1 MLKQELIEKI
11 STYFKLTSFE
21 SEKIYNDVFSQII
34 LGVKE
39 DNIFE
44 VENFGEFIIRY
55 STEQSRYPKN
65 VEFIASSNTD
75 NEISSFIT
83 AEKKNEQGTEPSA
96 FYKTPTSIITTGEI
110 NMSSLDDELLRKRE
124 EILNKIS
131 AEEKINS
138 MVENKINEPINKIS
152 SEVNDT
158 VSDATD
164 KPLSES
170 NISDAPNVKS
180 LYKSET
186 KADDAD
192 DISKKTFSDYF
203 TEVQDNV
210 KEETHNVI
218 TSSPVEF
225 VKEKVIPETAVEL
238 HNQITNVSDKPTST
252 SETDADVDELV
263 EHRNTDNSYYIWYKD
278 SEPSASDTETMSYE
292 YELLY
297 QATKEAE
304 YKSKLRIYVSTF
316 IIFFSIVLLLLIFS
330 PVIYKL
336 FFKSVETEQPQTNES
351 SYLDNDQ
358 RAILIRPDQT
368 STDIKKDDNSNN
380 QITQE
385 PNKNENATP
394 NSDIK
399 PNEQVQNS
407 PVISTE
413 EKKQPETPKTEIK
426 TEKKTESPPTNSSE
440 KLNGVTKNSLGWTD
454 DVNKVIY
461 IQLENGKYTIQE
473 SAWDSDQKASK
484 RINSVEG
491 YNLNGMKGNVVKV
504 DLGDRGVWFR
514 TRFGE
519 FTTLEEAQKKAGELR
534 HKERTRLQA
543 FLIAFL
549 LYA

>member
-1 MLKQELIEKI
+1 LIKQELIEKI
-11 STYFKLTSFE
+11 SKYFKLTSFE

-44 VENFGEFIIRY
+44 VENFGEFIVKY
-55 STEQSRYPKN
+55 NTEQSLYPKN
-65 VEFIASSNTD
+65 VEFLASSKID
-75 NEISSFIT
+75 SEINSVIPT
-83 AEKKNEQGTEPSA
+83 VKEQETESTA
-96 FYKTPTSIITTGEI
+96 FYKTPTPIITTGEK
-110 NMSSLDDELLRKRE
+110 NMNPFDDELQKKRD
-124 EILNKIS
+124 EIINKIS

-138 MVENKINEPINKIS
+138 MVENKIEEPVDKIS
-152 SEVNDT
+152 SEVKES
-158 VSDATD
+158 VSDVT
-164 KPLSES
+164 
-170 NISDAPNVKS
+170 PNVKS
-180 LYKSET
+180 LYKSESKT
-186 KADDAD
+186 ENLD

-218 TSSPVEF
+218 TPASVEF

-238 HNQITNVSDKPTST
+238 HNQITNVSEKPLAT
-252 SETDADVDELV
+252 SETAPNVVDELV

-316 IIFFSIVLLLLIFS
+316 IIFFSIVLILLIFS
-330 PVIYKL
+330 PLIYKL
-336 FFKSVETEQPQTNES
+336 FFKPVETEQPQTNET
-351 SYLDNDQ
+351 SYLESDQ
-358 RAILIRPDQT
+358 RAVLIRPDQT
-368 STDIKKDDNSNN
+368 STDIKKDDNSNI
-380 QITQE
+380 QTSQE
-385 PNKNENATP
+385 PGKTENSTAKT
-394 NSDIK
+394 IK
-399 PNEQVQNS
+399 PDEQKQNP
-407 PVISTE
+407 PVTSKE
-413 EKKQPETPKTEIK
+413 EKKKQETPKPEIKTEIK
-426 TEKKTESPPTNSSE
+426 TEKKTEPPPTSSE

-454 DVNKVIY
+454 DINKVVY
-461 IQLENGKYTIQE
+461 VQLENGKFTIQE

-491 YNLNGMKGNVVKV
+491 FNINGIKGNVVKI
-504 DLGDRGVWFR
+504 DLGERGVWFR
-514 TRFGE
+514 ARFGE

-534 HKERTRLQA
+534 HKERIRLQA
-543 FLIAFL
+543 FLLAFL

>member
-1 MLKQELIEKI
+1 MIKQELIEKI
-11 STYFKLTSFE
+11 SKYFKLTSFE

-44 VENFGEFIIRY
+44 VENFGEFIVKY
-55 STEQSRYPKN
+55 NTEQSLYPKN
-65 VEFIASSNTD
+65 VEFLASSKID
-75 NEISSFIT
+75 SEINSVIPT
-83 AEKKNEQGTEPSA
+83 VKEQETESTA
-96 FYKTPTSIITTGEI
+96 FYKTPTPIITTGEK
-110 NMSSLDDELLRKRE
+110 NMNPFDDELQKKRD
-124 EILNKIS
+124 EIINKIS

-138 MVENKINEPINKIS
+138 MVENKIEEPVDKIS
-152 SEVNDT
+152 SEVKES
-158 VSDATD
+158 VSDVT
-164 KPLSES
+164 
-170 NISDAPNVKS
+170 PNVKS
-180 LYKSET
+180 LYKSESKT
-186 KADDAD
+186 ENLD

-218 TSSPVEF
+218 TPASVEF

-238 HNQITNVSDKPTST
+238 HNQITNVSEKPLAT
-252 SETDADVDELV
+252 SETAPNVVDELV

-316 IIFFSIVLLLLIFS
+316 IIFFSIVLILLIFS
-330 PVIYKL
+330 PLIYKL
-336 FFKSVETEQPQTNES
+336 FFKPVETEQPQTNET
-351 SYLDNDQ
+351 SYLESDQ
-358 RAILIRPDQT
+358 RAVLIRPDQT
-368 STDIKKDDNSNN
+368 STDIKKDDNSNI
-380 QITQE
+380 QTSQE
-385 PNKNENATP
+385 PGKTENSTAKT
-394 NSDIK
+394 IK
-399 PNEQVQNS
+399 PDEQKQNP
-407 PVISTE
+407 PVTSKE
-413 EKKQPETPKTEIK
+413 EKKKQETPKPEIKTEIK
-426 TEKKTESPPTNSSE
+426 TEKKTEPPPTSSE

-454 DVNKVIY
+454 DINKVVY
-461 IQLENGKYTIQE
+461 VQLENGKFTIQE

-491 YNLNGMKGNVVKV
+491 FNINGIKGNVVKI
-504 DLGDRGVWFR
+504 DLGERGVWFR
-514 TRFGE
+514 ARFGE

-534 HKERTRLQA
+534 HKERIRLQA
-543 FLIAFL
+543 FLLAFL